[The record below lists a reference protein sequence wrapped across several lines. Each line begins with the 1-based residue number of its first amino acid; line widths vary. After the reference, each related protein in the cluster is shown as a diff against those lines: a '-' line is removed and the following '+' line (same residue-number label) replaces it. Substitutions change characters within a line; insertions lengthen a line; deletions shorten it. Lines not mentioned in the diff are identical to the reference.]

1 MRKGNPTPK
10 CNSLPGQH
18 NIGRPKSAQ
27 TLMVKAMANRDI
39 KELYWAFLTL
49 SVDEIKAHN
58 ELRTFSGNHVVAM
71 LEALSKLNA
80 QQPEDNT
87 TMDLASWINKAS

>member
-1 MRKGNPTPK
+1 M
-10 CNSLPGQH
+10 
-18 NIGRPKSAQ
+18 KSKHTKNFAPFQ
-27 TLMVKAMANRDI
+27 
-39 KELYWAFLTL
+39 
-49 SVDEIKAHN
+49 
-58 ELRTFSGNHVVAM
+58 GNHVVAM